1 MPDNYNNLTKEEWE
15 HAFAISFFDLW
26 VKHEIRT
33 FGQRVLNED
42 SIYEVAYDNAVAAS
56 EDDWLPFPPNFA
68 AIVIIN
74 RLIED
79 SKNV

>member
-1 MPDNYNNLTKEEWE
+1 MPDNYNNLTKEEWQ
-15 HAFAISFFDLW
+15 HAFADSFFDQW
-26 VKHEIRT
+26 VEHEIRT

-56 EDDWLPFPPNFA
+56 EDDWLWLPPDSA
-68 AIVIIN
+68 AFVIID